1 LSTQTGMLMEIY
13 DIILLADERYEV
25 PDESNWYQP

>member
-1 LSTQTGMLMEIY
+1 MLMEIY